1 MSDSHSYKLG
11 SRIRK
16 LREDAGLTQQ
26 DLADK
31 LKLSRPVIISIE
43 NDKRAL
49 TIPEASTIADF
60 FRLSLTELLDPS
72 ADIEVTLPQTKP
84 SKQKKLTSIER
95 INVPQQKLEKFK
107 EVLLYIL
114 ERVGAKPNVGETV
127 LYKLLYFIDFDFYEL
142 YEEQFIGATYIKNT
156 YGPTPIEFRKIVDQ
170 MIENGEVEQVKSQY
184 FKKPQRKHLPR
195 RTADLSE
202 LSARELHVI
211 DTVLDRL
218 SHMSATAI
226 SDYSHKDVP
235 WVITPDKAPIEYE
248 SVFYRT
254 PGFSV
259 RDYQDDENTDVPRD

>member
-1 MSDSHSYKLG
+1 MNESHSYNLG

-16 LREDAGLTQQ
+16 LREEAGLTQQ
-26 DLADK
+26 DLANK
-31 LKLSRPVIISIE
+31 LKLSRPVIIAIE
-43 NDKRAL
+43 SEKRDL
-49 TIPEASTIADF
+49 TIPEAETIAVF
-60 FRLSLTELLDPS
+60 FQLSLTELLEPDNK
-72 ADIEVTLPQTKP
+72 IEVTLPATTK
-84 SKQKKLTSIER
+84 STQNKRLTIER
-95 INVPQQKLEKFK
+95 INVPQQKLDKFK
-107 EVLLYIL
+107 EALLYIL
-114 ERVGAKPNVGETV
+114 EKVGAKPNVGETV

-170 MIENGEVEQVKSQY
+170 MIVNGEVEQVKSQY
-184 FKKPQRKHLPR
+184 FKKPQRKYLPR
-195 RTADLSE
+195 RSADLSE
-202 LSARELHVI
+202 LNARELHVI

-218 SHMSATAI
+218 SNMSATAI

-254 PGFSV
+254 PDFSV

>member
-1 MSDSHSYKLG
+1 MNQSTAHKLG
-11 SRIRK
+11 TRIRK
-16 LREDAGLTQQ
+16 LREEVGLTQQ

-31 LKLSRPVIISIE
+31 LKLSRPVIIAIE
-43 NDKRAL
+43 SDKRAL
-49 TIPEASTIADF
+49 TIPEAQIIADF
-60 FRLSLTELLDPS
+60 FRLSLTQFLDPS
-72 ADIEVTLPQTKP
+72 LEIEVHLLQEPTTKTK
-84 SKQKKLTSIER
+84 KQKNIER
-95 INVPQQKLEKFK
+95 INVPQQKIGKFK
-107 EVLLYIL
+107 EALLYIL
-114 ERVGAKPNVGETV
+114 EKVGAKPNVDETV

-170 MIENGEVEQVKSQY
+170 MIDNGEVEQVKSQY
-184 FKKPQRKHLPR
+184 FKKPQRKYLPR
-195 RTADLSE
+195 RSADLSE
-202 LSARELHVI
+202 LNARELHVI

-235 WVITPDKAPIEYE
+235 WLITADKAPIEYE

-259 RDYQDDENTDVPRD
+259 RDYQNDEDTDLL